1 MRRTGGGALVT
12 GALILGTAMLGT
24 AMLGTVVLGTVVLGS
39 APAFAKCVP
48 STFKDGWLLEQELL
62 GGDTMDRHVGRS
74 STELNARLDNE
85 PASPATSSFPD
96 RHTARQVIS
105 AALLPDEDAYDS
117 WAAGAKAGERAE
129 VRMAFE
135 QPIGVW
141 VERGRAAGIPA
152 HGITVVLEA
161 MGQGTC
167 RLVTAF
173 PTK

>member
-1 MRRTGGGALVT
+1 MQRWGGLALVIGAL
-12 GALILGTAMLGT
+12 
-24 AMLGTVVLGTVVLGS
+24 MLGTV
-39 APAFAKCVP
+39 PAHAKCVP
-48 STFKDGWLLEQELL
+48 STFKDGWLQEQERL

-74 STELNARLDNE
+74 ATELAARLAKE

-105 AALLPDEDAYDS
+105 AALMPDEDAYDS
-117 WAAGAKAGERAE
+117 WAKVANAGERAE

-141 VERGRAAGIPA
+141 VERGNASGIPA

-161 MGQGTC
+161 MGKGAC

-173 PTK
+173 PTR

>member
-1 MRRTGGGALVT
+1 MRRFGGGAAAL
-12 GALILGTAMLGT
+12 GALMLV
-24 AMLGTVVLGTVVLGS
+24 A
-39 APAFAKCVP
+39 APAAAKCVP
-48 STFKDGWLLEQELL
+48 STFKDGWLQEQESL

-74 STELNARLDNE
+74 PGELAVRLASDPSN
-85 PASPATSSFPD
+85 PASSSFPD

-105 AALLPDEDAYDS
+105 AALRPDEETYDE
-117 WAAGAKAGERAE
+117 WATTAHAGERAE

-141 VERGRAAGIPA
+141 VDRGNAVGIPA

-161 MGQGTC
+161 MGHGAC

>member
-1 MRRTGGGALVT
+1 MRQWGGALLV
-12 GALILGTAMLGT
+12 GALMLGG
-24 AMLGTVVLGTVVLGS
+24 A
-39 APAFAKCVP
+39 APAAAKCVP
-48 STFKDGWLLEQELL
+48 STFKDGWLQEQEML
-62 GGDTMDRHVGRS
+62 GGDTMDRHIGRNA
-74 STELNARLDNE
+74 TELAARLAKE
-85 PASPATSSFPD
+85 PGSRATSSFPD

-105 AALLPDEDAYDS
+105 AALSPDEEAYDS

-141 VERGRAAGIPA
+141 VERGSAVGVPA

-161 MGQGTC
+161 MGQGSC

>member
-1 MRRTGGGALVT
+1 MGRSGGGALVT
-12 GALILGTAMLGT
+12 GALILGAVALGAM
-24 AMLGTVVLGTVVLGS
+24 
-39 APAFAKCVP
+39 PASAKCVP
-48 STFKDGWLLEQELL
+48 STFKDGWLQEQERL

-74 STELNARLDNE
+74 STELVARLANE
-85 PASPATSSFPD
+85 PASRATSSFPD

>member
-1 MRRTGGGALVT
+1 MRQWGGGALVI
-12 GALILGTAMLGT
+12 GALL
-24 AMLGTVVLGTVVLGS
+24 LGTV
-39 APAFAKCVP
+39 PADAKCVASP
-48 STFKDGWLLEQELL
+48 FKDGWLQEQEQL

-74 STELNARLDNE
+74 PTELAARLAKE
-85 PASPATSSFPD
+85 PANTATSSFPD

-105 AALLPDEDAYDS
+105 AALMPDEDAYDS
-117 WAAGAKAGERAE
+117 WAAGANAGERAE

-141 VERGRAAGIPA
+141 VERGNASGVPA

-161 MGQGTC
+161 MGKGSC

>member
-1 MRRTGGGALVT
+1 MRQSGGGALLVCALMLVT
-12 GALILGTAMLGT
+12 G
-24 AMLGTVVLGTVVLGS
+24 S
-39 APAFAKCVP
+39 ASAKCVP
-48 STFKDGWLLEQELL
+48 STFKDGWLHEQEQL
-62 GGDTMDRHVGRS
+62 GGDTVDRHVGRS
-74 STELNARLDNE
+74 PTELVAHLATDPSR
-85 PASPATSSFPD
+85 PATSSFPD

-117 WAAGAKAGERAE
+117 WAAVAKAGERAE

-161 MGQGTC
+161 MGQGRC